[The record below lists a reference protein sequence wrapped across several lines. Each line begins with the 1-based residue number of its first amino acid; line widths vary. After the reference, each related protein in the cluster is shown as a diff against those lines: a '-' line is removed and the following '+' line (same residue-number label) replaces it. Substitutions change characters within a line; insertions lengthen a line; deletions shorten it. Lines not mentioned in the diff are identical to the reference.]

1 MQDEEISVRECGR
14 VFLAISIL
22 SFGLSFV
29 WLLPCY
35 LVMGV
40 IFFLVDFGEIDVGG
54 LVSSFAG
61 ILGVFTAFCIMIRR
75 SFVRKK
81 AD

>member
-1 MQDEEISVRECGR
+1 MQDEEISIRECGR
-14 VFLAISIL
+14 IFLAISVL

-35 LVMGV
+35 LVMAV
-40 IFFLVDFGEIDVGG
+40 FFFFGDFGETDAGG
-54 LVSSFAG
+54 LVSSLAG
-61 ILGVFTAFCIMIRR
+61 ILGVFSAFCIMIRR